1 MPPIRVI
8 VGILYKKDIKQR
20 DLPNLPCDKDS
31 HVMMVWMRVI
41 SMVQPHLPLAE
52 AI

>member
-1 MPPIRVI
+1 VI
-8 VGILYKKDIKQR
+8 VVILYKENTKQWVLQ
-20 DLPNLPCDKDS
+20 DLPCDEDS
-31 HVMMVWMRVI
+31 HVMMVWVRVV